1 MRFFYGGYVHESSEV
16 NFSAISRVVQFS
28 ATHRANILQETW
40 SMYGKIVKQG
50 ANSQSDIFTALANMK
65 LAYSVNG
72 YSAGMLDN
80 NGNRTPFFF
89 DNSRAIGGVIVLNP
103 ISHEQMQGAESV
115 TYLRFTFQLQMDS
128 FLSSPFD
135 ILEYSEQL
143 QFSDNQGLPLQV
155 ARVPIY
161 GQPIIQNVST
171 ASFYYATQSGTAK
184 LRTPNPNPEPPLF
197 PNSFSGEDGSR
208 QVAYTSPK
216 IIRGVPVEYGVNW
229 SYRFR
234 SATPLFS
241 SVNARG

>member
-1 MRFFYGGYVHESSEV
+1 MEHVRKDRQARGEFTVGHFHGTCKHEAGV
-16 NFSAISRVVQFS
+16 FRQ
-28 ATHRANILQETW
+28 RILRRNAGQQR
-40 SMYGKIVKQG
+40 KQ
-50 ANSQSDIFTALANMK
+50 NT
-65 LAYSVNG
+65 
-72 YSAGMLDN
+72 
-80 NGNRTPFFF
+80 FFF
-89 DNSRAIGGVIVLNP
+89 DNSRAIGGVIVLNQ

-216 IIRGVPVEYGVNW
+216 MIRGVPVEYGVNW